1 MFIQNYLDM
10 NILILLKMIKILKS
24 IKKDLEKIMKNIA
37 KEIIYLV
44 IDKLK
49 NNIDF
54 LFLIS
59 F

>member
-1 MFIQNYLDM
+1 M

>member
-1 MFIQNYLDM
+1 
-10 NILILLKMIKILKS
+10 MIKILKS

-44 IDKLK
+44 IDKLE

>member
-1 MFIQNYLDM
+1 
-10 NILILLKMIKILKS
+10 MIKILKS